1 LPGRVA
7 VYSRLTDR
15 DHGAEET
22 VLFLQKE
29 ANSIYILYFWR
40 MVMDKNIDTAIS
52 KYIELIKDELNR
64 I

>member
-1 LPGRVA
+1 LTGRVA

-29 ANSIYILYFWR
+29 ANSIYILYFWI
-40 MVMDKNIDTAIS
+40 MVIDKNIDIAMA
-52 KYIELIKDELNR
+52 KYIDLIKEELNR
-64 I
+64 V